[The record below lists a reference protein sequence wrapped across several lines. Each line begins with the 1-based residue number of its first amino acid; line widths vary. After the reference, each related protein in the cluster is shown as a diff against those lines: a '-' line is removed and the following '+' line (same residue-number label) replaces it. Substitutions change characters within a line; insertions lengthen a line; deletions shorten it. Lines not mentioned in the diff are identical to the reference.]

1 MVDTVRLARDLDG
14 SFEQLVLEYQDPLY
28 RFALRLT
35 GCPADAEDAAQDAF
49 VRAYRWL
56 KSHGNTLARHSGRG
70 QGEGPAAS
78 PSEHSHDS
86 WRPAGLDDS
95 DESVPQGR
103 MLRPWLYRI
112 TLNVVRNRLR
122 RRQVP
127 RAPLE
132 AAGTQASQDSPG
144 PAASAERSETRRELT
159 AALAA
164 LPRRYR
170 EAVLLRHVEDL
181 SYPEAAAVLARPVGT
196 VKSDVHRGLAQLR
209 AALHDQQLIGGQ
221 VHEY

>member
-1 MVDTVRLARDLDG
+1 VRLARDVDG
-14 SFEQLVLEYQDPLY
+14 SFEQLVLEYRDQLY

-35 GCPADAEDAAQDAF
+35 GCPAEAEDAAQDAF
-49 VRAYRWL
+49 VRAYSWL
-56 KSHGNTLARHSGRG
+56 KSHAVDGTF
-70 QGEGPAAS
+70 Q
-78 PSEHSHDS
+78 
-86 WRPAGLDDS
+86 
-95 DESVPQGR
+95 
-103 MLRPWLYRI
+103 LRPWLYRI

-132 AAGTQASQDSPG
+132 AAGTQASQDGPS

-164 LPRRYR
+164 LPQRYR

-209 AALHDQQLIGGQ
+209 AALQDQRIGGQ